1 MSSFRNCLVRGA
13 AAAGAITFLSV
24 ATSASAA
31 VIFTNTHFYPNQ
43 LGTPNA
49 VEIQVEVFDNFLGD
63 FSKYDWRYTVTN
75 HAYDPIP
82 DITNGFSGFELALP
96 VPVGSIPDLGDV
108 YGPTPPPGGV
118 TGGWVTNCC
127 SGLPVE
133 WDIRAEVGLGIMPG
147 ETGVFGFSTAPR
159 FQTNSTGWFHTWT
172 PDQASGLS
180 FQTDIVNYS
189 PLLGPEVPDV
199 LRPPIGVPEPATL
212 LLLGLGL
219 AGLGVARKR

>member
-1 MSSFRNCLVRGA
+1 MNSLRNNPLRGA
-13 AAAGAITFLSV
+13 AAAGVMIFLGF

-31 VIFTNTHFYPNQ
+31 VIFTNTHIYPDQ
-43 LGTPNA
+43 LGNA
-49 VEIQVEVFDNFLGD
+49 GAITIQVDVSDNFLGD

-75 HAYDPIP
+75 TFYSPPGD
-82 DITNGFSGFELALP
+82 TNGFSGFELALP

-118 TGGWVTNCC
+118 TGGWETNCC

-133 WDIRAEVGLGIMPG
+133 WDIRTEVGLGIMPG

-159 FQTNSTGWFHTWT
+159 FLTNSTGWFHTWT
-172 PDQASGLS
+172 RDDGVS
-180 FQTDIVNYS
+180 FQTDIVEYF

-199 LRPPIGVPEPATL
+199 LRPPIGVPEPTTL

-219 AGLGVARKR
+219 VGLGFARRRLN